1 MCFLLVLDFSKLR
14 YGWHCAFRKLIF
26 NLDFHLV
33 LFAVNAV
40 IAAQIKKNQIKL
52 EKDFIAIDLS
62 DAAGDDNGKL
72 KFVLLFLPVPEAWGL
87 HSIRVVNLHSPKGL
101 DLNSPAKFG
110 PADNKY
116 LNIYDKRNHWCAMQS
131 QEKSCIICMWVK
143 HGKKQLVTACNSCMH
158 AHVWIISPLFF

>member
-1 MCFLLVLDFSKLR
+1 M
-14 YGWHCAFRKLIF
+14 LIF

-72 KFVLLFLPVPEAWGL
+72 KFVLLFLPVPEACTL
-87 HSIRVVNLHSPKGL
+87 S
-101 DLNSPAKFG
+101 
-110 PADNKY
+110 
-116 LNIYDKRNHWCAMQS
+116 
-131 QEKSCIICMWVK
+131 
-143 HGKKQLVTACNSCMH
+143 
-158 AHVWIISPLFF
+158 VW